1 MTVYNS
7 MSDIA
12 VVGCCCCSAWLG
24 LGELCVFV
32 TVSAREYRREFVL
45 VCVAEYLVVHR
56 MIYALLYQVVDLPR
70 LFLVIHCGSK
80 KTRQLW
86 RTITTTQFSRF

>member
-45 VCVAEYLVVHR
+45 VCVAEY
-56 MIYALLYQVVDLPR
+56 
-70 LFLVIHCGSK
+70 
-80 KTRQLW
+80 
-86 RTITTTQFSRF
+86 FSRSSYDIRFAIPSGRLAASLSRYTLWFKKKRANFGGL